1 MKLVRKILPP
11 LFVTVVALTVSIA
24 AGDLETGGG
33 TGRNVRLP
41 LEFDD
46 KGNLRSQLFA
56 GSMSTKDGLIKATD
70 VKVEFY
76 GPAGSVQMV
85 MQVGECLFDKAKGKL
100 DSKSDVFF
108 RRGNSVITGT
118 GLKWERG
125 EKTVKILSDVRV
137 QLAGGFEGFRHLAE
151 VGTGEAQRDE

>member
-1 MKLVRKILPP
+1 MKLFRKIFPP
-11 LFVTVVALTVSIA
+11 LFLAVVAITVSIA
-24 AGDLETGGG
+24 AGDLETRGG
-33 TGRNVRLP
+33 TGRKVRLP
-41 LEFDD
+41 LEFDE

-56 GSMSTKDGLIKATD
+56 GSMSTEEGLIKATE

-76 GPAGSVQMV
+76 GPAGAVQMV
-85 MQVGECLFDKAKGKL
+85 MQLEKCVFDKARGKM
-100 DSKSDVFF
+100 DSKSDVSF

-137 QLAGGFEGFRHLAE
+137 QLAGGFEGFRHLAQ
-151 VGTGEAQRDE
+151 VGTGEAQEDE